1 MTEFKKYILSKII
14 EVCEVNYTVE
24 EFDKV
29 ARLRLFIDPNGG
41 ITNFFQKEGEQI
53 KQKEIYNQTEFEKT
67 LEVLINIK
75 NHYLNKRINWKE
87 VEEWVKDYN
96 NARAKPHKIPHE
108 KPQKNS
114 KKNPE
119 KNPEKYLKGGPQKN
133 RDCKRERL
141 NEEIGR
147 IIVASD
153 LDCSVEDFGI
163 VLSPAE
169 WVYVSC
175 YKYLSEDF
183 IREFRNFVN
192 WDRIACHQILS
203 EHIIEEF
210 QDRFDWKLITMYQ
223 NLSDEFIIE
232 HQDKIDFAALSQ
244 YKKMSESMIEKF
256 SDKVDWKFI
265 SIHQKLSE
273 DFIRKY
279 KDKVCWFSIS
289 YFQVLSEDFMREFS
303 KKLNWRNIS
312 NIQKMSRKF
321 MAEHFNLI
329 FFDELKNNG
338 KSFKAL
344 FQD

>member
-14 EVCEVNYTVE
+14 EVCEVNCTVE
-24 EFDKV
+24 EFNKA
-29 ARLRLFIDPNGG
+29 ARIRLLIDPTGEFAD
-41 ITNFFQKEGEQI
+41 FFQEERGEIKEKNIHGLAGF
-53 KQKEIYNQTEFEKT
+53 KKT

-75 NHYLNKRINWKE
+75 NHYLNNRISWE
-87 VEEWVKDYN
+87 RVEEWVKDYN
-96 NARAKPHKIPHE
+96 NTHA

-153 LDCSVEDFGI
+153 LDCYVEDFGI

-210 QDRFDWKLITMYQ
+210 QDRFNWKLITMYQ
-223 NLSDEFIIE
+223 DLSDEFIIG

-244 YKKMSESMIEKF
+244 YKKMSEPMIERF
-256 SDKVDWKFI
+256 SDKVDWKFVSI
-265 SIHQKLSE
+265 SQKLSG
-273 DFIRKY
+273 DFIRRHKE
-279 KDKVCWFSIS
+279 KVCWFSIS
-289 YFQVLSEDFMREFS
+289 HFQDLSEDFMREF
-303 KKLNWRNIS
+303 KNELNWLNIS
-312 NIQKMSRKF
+312 EKQKMSRKF
-321 MAEHFNLI
+321 MAEHFDLI
-329 FFDELKNNG
+329 SIDGLKNNG
-338 KSFKAL
+338 GSLKRL
-344 FQD
+344 FFD